1 MKKIINSSIHELA
14 IMEKSSIGYVLSLK
28 EKACSAKLL
37 QLLDSYVRIYL
48 HHVKAT
54 SFMKK
59 VSDKNSFKTIETF
72 VQEQQ
77 SFIDGYIG
85 GDMKREL
92 VLTTS
97 FRKLLYMQLGYYYSM
112 LSLLPGS
119 SADIDQI
126 IQVIDK
132 KENMVQELDTLE
144 QYFIIPQVAKYENT

>member
-1 MKKIINSSIHELA
+1 
-14 IMEKSSIGYVLSLK
+14 
-28 EKACSAKLL
+28 
-37 QLLDSYVRIYL
+37 
-48 HHVKAT
+48 
-54 SFMKK
+54 MKK

-119 SADIDQI
+119 SADFDQI

-144 QYFIIPQVAKYENT
+144 QYFIIPQVTKYDKP